1 MSNVRPDSLLV
12 SFFLYIFLFSRH
24 VSLRLSWTS

>member
-1 MSNVRPDSLLV
+1 MSNGKTRLIACQL
-12 SFFLYIFLFSRH
+12 FLIFFLFSRH